1 MEYIIF
7 FTKDGDE
14 YLVRFPSSFA
24 FDGYELSVPAGEETP
39 ESVHDYLRE
48 QIQNTIDG
56 GDLDENIAEILQE
69 CLDNCRF
76 EEEISCEGQKAWSR
90 YKSSGSWISSGSWL
104 STTCSAILHSM
115 NCSNDN

>member
-76 EEEISCEGQKAWSR
+76 EEEISCEGQKAWSLIQ
-90 YKSSGSWISSGSWL
+90 KQWIL
-104 STTCSAILHSM
+104 DRQRILAFNNM
-115 NCSNDN
+115 LRDPALNELL

>member
-48 QIQNTIDG
+48 QIQNTI
-56 GDLDENIAEILQE
+56 
-69 CLDNCRF
+69 
-76 EEEISCEGQKAWSR
+76 EISCEGQKAWSLIQ
-90 YKSSGSWISSGSWL
+90 KQWIL
-104 STTCSAILHSM
+104 DQQRILAFNNM
-115 NCSNDN
+115 LRNPALNELL